1 VIEENTEFEPIPLA
15 PDVPLPPAPTVTVI
29 GVLDVTAKPDAVL
42 YPPAPPPP
50 PPLLPSSPPPPPPP
64 ATTKYS
70 TVDGPKYGVLVSLIV
85 KFDVVANMVPDVE
98 PDRIETVN
106 VSAPSVVL
114 SAVGV
119 TVNEPTLEVIVNE
132 PEDVPKSPA
141 FESIDQ

>member
-98 PDRIETVN
+98 PDLIDTVN
-106 VSAPSVVL
+106 VSAPSVVA
-114 SAVGV
+114 SADGV
-119 TVNEPTLEVIVNE
+119 TVNEPAFEVIVNE
-132 PEDVPKSPA
+132 PEDVEKSPA
-141 FESIDQ
+141 FESMVQ